1 MDDATIRLELSKYSF
16 YDEGTYYLSD
26 LYKYIFGKGANESVN
41 VNMYDVNYNGRI
53 DNEDYEIIFQY
64 QTDKLTGLPG
74 KNTQYYTCANKSY
87 FSGGPV
93 DVGGDD

>member
-1 MDDATIRLELSKYSF
+1 MELSKYSF
-16 YDEGTYYLSD
+16 YEEYELSD
-26 LYKYIFGKGANESVN
+26 LYTYIFSGKNEGN
-41 VNMYDVNYNGRI
+41 VNANLYDVNYNGRI

-64 QTDKLTGLPG
+64 QTDKLSGLPG